1 MSKTIERPAPADAQI
16 HYLDAPAQP
25 DVAALAAYWERKRG
39 TRRMPDRQDIVP
51 AEIVRLLPYLHIS
64 EVLDGGGDFC
74 FRIFGTALVNLI
86 GAELTGKRLSELGQP
101 SALIVDAVAAKGRWS
116 ELTTRAYK
124 SARPVYA
131 TGYFV
136 NTVHRHVQWH
146 AFSAPLTAAGD
157 EIAQMLGGIFFSDQH

>member
-64 EVLDGGGDFC
+64 EVLDGGGDFR